1 MTVSN
6 GDILK
11 VTTEWTLPSGTITQN
26 IYHLRAQL
34 AAPQADLTVVNA
46 VETWIEDVY
55 AELAAATR
63 STVVANLCSVDK
75 VAWDGTKWEVTD
87 NVGTFTPSFTPTA
100 ITDIIADQISP
111 FIIYQTARPKTKG
124 KKFHFGFTEND
135 FNGSFYTTT
144 LVNALV
150 AAAAEVLAGI
160 LIGPLNDLVPG
171 VPRSTVNIFYDF
183 LAAVVTNVTGT
194 QRRRRP
200 GVGI

>member
-1 MTVSN
+1 MTVEN

-11 VTTEWTLPSGTITQN
+11 VTTEFTLPSGTITQN

-34 AAPQADLTVVNA
+34 AAPQADLSVQNA
-46 VETWIEDVY
+46 VEVWIEDIY
-55 AELAAATR
+55 AELEAATK
-63 STVVANLCSVDK
+63 STVVANLCSIDK
-75 VAWDGTKWEVTD
+75 VEWDGSKWEVVA
-87 NVGTFTPSFTPTA
+87 NVGVFTPAFTPTA
-100 ITDIIADQISP
+100 IQDIMPDQISP
-111 FIIYQTARPKTKG
+111 FIIYQTTRPKTKG

-135 FNGSFYTTT
+135 FSGAFYTPA

-160 LIGPLNDLVPG
+160 FLGPLNDLVPG

-183 LAAVVTNVTGT
+183 MSAVVTNVTGT